1 MAKISILIDTDIIID
16 ALKGVK
22 SAKELFRAKE
32 MVCYC
37 SILSRKELL
46 AKGGLKDSE
55 RKKML
60 NMLGQVRVLRI
71 DDDIHRKFF
80 NLTKK

>member
-1 MAKISILIDTDIIID
+1 MAKISILIDTDIFID
-16 ALKGVK
+16 ALKGSK

-32 MVCYC
+32 MERSC

-55 RKKML
+55 RK
-60 NMLGQVRVLRI
+60 
-71 DDDIHRKFF
+71 
-80 NLTKK
+80 